1 MCVQINFDI
10 LLFCQIPLAP
20 VFLFSLVNTA
30 HLAGRFVLL
39 YVGAHQ
45 KWALFLEKLG
55 QCSPGEKKKPTNT
68 QQNKTQTAPPRHF
81 LSLIHLKQMFVIT

>member
-55 QCSPGEKKKPTNT
+55 QCSPGEKKP
-68 QQNKTQTAPPRHF
+68 QQIHNKTKQNTNSPPAIF
-81 LSLIHLKQMFVIT
+81 SPLSTSNKCL